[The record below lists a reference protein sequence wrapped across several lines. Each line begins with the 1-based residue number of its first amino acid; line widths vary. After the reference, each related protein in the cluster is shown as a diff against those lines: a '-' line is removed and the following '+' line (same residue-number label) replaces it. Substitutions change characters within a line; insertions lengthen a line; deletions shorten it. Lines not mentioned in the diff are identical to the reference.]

1 MRFTSQ
7 RFYNFYD
14 VEMLRTLI
22 DATPASDAGIQSF
35 MLGRII
41 DELMHKSLAIPLQ
54 LRRTAVC
61 RRHLRKVGIHAGIPA
76 AVTYDLVIVR
86 LEFADVETLAGR
98 THERTRA
105 AGKAGFGK
113 FLPFGAVENIHRF
126 RIFEVR
132 KIEV

>member
-61 RRHLRKVGIHAGIPA
+61 RRHLRKVRIHAGIPA
-76 AVTYDLVIVR
+76 TITDNSFVC
-86 LEFADVETLAGR
+86 LEIADIETLTGR
-98 THERTRA
+98 AYEGTSSATET
-105 AGKAGFGK
+105 GFGK
-113 FLPFGAVENIHRF
+113 TFPFGSIEKLVE
-126 RIFEVR
+126 IFGLETG
-132 KIEV
+132 

>member
-98 THERTRA
+98 AYEGTSSATET
-105 AGKAGFGK
+105 GFGK
-113 FLPFGAVENIHRF
+113 TFPFGSIEKLVE
-126 RIFEVR
+126 IFGLETG
-132 KIEV
+132 